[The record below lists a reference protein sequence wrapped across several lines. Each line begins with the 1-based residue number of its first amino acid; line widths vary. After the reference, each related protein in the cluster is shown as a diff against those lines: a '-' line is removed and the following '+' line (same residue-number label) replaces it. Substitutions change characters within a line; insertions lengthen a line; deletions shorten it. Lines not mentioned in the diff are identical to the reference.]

1 MTTIAQKLAHD
12 ALALSE
18 EERMEIFV
26 QLAFSLPAEKTIIA
40 ESARR
45 AEEMKNSEVIAMT
58 EADFRN
64 KMNRLKQQF
73 RKQA

>member
-1 MTTIAQKLAHD
+1 MTTIAKKLTYD

-18 EERMEIFV
+18 EERMEIFI
-26 QLAFSLPAEKTIIA
+26 QLAISLPAEKTIIA

-45 AEEMKNSEVIAMT
+45 AEEMKNGEVIAMT

-64 KMNRLKQQF
+64 KMNRFKQQF
-73 RKQA
+73 SKQA